1 MLAAGFA
8 AIGIDHFA
16 KPTDSLY
23 KADQAGTL
31 RRNFQ
36 GYTDDQSETLIGFG
50 ASAISRFR
58 GGYQQNA
65 VATSAYQERILGEG
79 FAAHKGYEMSD
90 TDTLL
95 SAMIEELMCRFHL
108 PTKSLQTQFPEHAQ
122 LIRQTAIAL
131 MSRYTD
137 VFSINSTGLQMH
149 PETYP
154 LVRIV
159 AHYIDAFNSSEV
171 AHAAAI

>member
-1 MLAAGFA
+1 
-8 AIGIDHFA
+8 
-16 KPTDSLY
+16 
-23 KADQAGTL
+23 
-31 RRNFQ
+31 
-36 GYTDDQSETLIGFG
+36 
-50 ASAISRFR
+50 
-58 GGYQQNA
+58 
-65 VATSAYQERILGEG
+65 
-79 FAAHKGYEMSD
+79 MSD